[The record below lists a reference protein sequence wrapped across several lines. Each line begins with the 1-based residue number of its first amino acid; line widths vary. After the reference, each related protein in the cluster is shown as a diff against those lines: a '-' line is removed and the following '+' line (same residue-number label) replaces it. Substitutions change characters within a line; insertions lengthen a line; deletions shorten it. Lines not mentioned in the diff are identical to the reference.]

1 MNVHAQTFPEAHRPS
16 NRQRRQD
23 RAAVKL
29 AARGLVEEE
38 TSRGVLEACTSR
50 VGECRRLDLS
60 LTFHGA
66 RAARRK
72 GKGGVRA
79 GASDVVEAQVVAF
92 RVKKN

>member
-38 TSRGVLEACTSR
+38 ASCGVLEACTSR

-60 LTFHGA
+60 LTFHSHDENET
-66 RAARRK
+66 RTRRLPEN
-72 GKGGVRA
+72 A
-79 GASDVVEAQVVAF
+79 
-92 RVKKN
+92 